1 MAIHLTICPSW
12 PLPECLH
19 TLTSNMKKIFKNRE
33 TTLSFMFL
41 DHSMYSGII
50 IYLLFLKTFSLF
62 QKTKEGK
69 TLSCYVSHFNM
80 IVSLN

>member
-1 MAIHLTICPSW
+1 M
-12 PLPECLH
+12 
-19 TLTSNMKKIFKNRE
+19 N
-33 TTLSFMFL
+33 MFL

-50 IYLLFLKTFSLF
+50 IYLLFLRTFSLF